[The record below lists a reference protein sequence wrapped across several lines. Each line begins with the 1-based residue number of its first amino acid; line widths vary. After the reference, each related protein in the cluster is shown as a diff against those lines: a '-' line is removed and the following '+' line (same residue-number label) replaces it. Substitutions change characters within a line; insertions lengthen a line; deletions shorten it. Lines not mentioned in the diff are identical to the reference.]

1 MARTLPLG
9 LAPEWDRDFTI
20 GVGISVLLHVAV
32 AALVVFLATMAPA
45 PLPPLQSYTV
55 ELTDPSALGGRLA
68 FGPLDRPIGRPARVA
83 PASGGAPEGPPR
95 TGEPAA
101 IVPPK
106 ATKTAEPVKIAEAPP
121 PTSPPPTAP
130 PVTVPPTVPPPTLP
144 PSTLPPST
152 VPPATV
158 PPATA
163 PPPTLPPTTV
173 PPATA
178 PPSTLPPATIPPSAA
193 VPPKP
198 VEPPREPE
206 RPKPAETAKP
216 PVETPVTKP
225 PDAGVTLR
233 AETTP
238 PQPKPPPPQE
248 AQVPRPPP
256 PKPEPEKAKTTPKPP
271 PPAEPPK
278 AEAKV
283 VPKVVPREPPVPE
296 VKPGTIKPERS
307 APAPTA
313 LAMKS
318 NDVKA
323 PRTTP
328 GAAPTPAP
336 TAPATGNEG
345 IGSGGAA
352 EEKVDEKFAAAA
364 ERWRSRMANAG
375 GGLDGAEGQQ
385 GPIGEGADQAGG
397 GGTVVGTEFLI
408 YRQRIS
414 SIVKGNWVET
424 DHRSG
429 IMARVRFEISP
440 DGEVSNIRLE
450 RSSGDKA
457 YDLSVMRAVQRSSP
471 LPPPPERHRDDFHEM
486 EIEFH
491 PEEGGRAAQ

>member
-9 LAPEWDRDFTI
+9 LAPEWDRDFTV
-20 GVGISVLLHVAV
+20 GVGVSVLLHASVE
-32 AALVVFLATMAPA
+32 ALVVFLATMAPA

-198 VEPPREPE
+198 AEPPSEPQ
-206 RPKPAETAKP
+206 RPKPVETAKP

-233 AETTP
+233 AETKRP
-238 PQPKPPPPQE
+238 EPKPPPQE
-248 AQVPRPPP
+248 AQVTRPPP

-271 PPAEPPK
+271 PPPEPPK

-283 VPKVVPREPPVPE
+283 VPREPPKPE

-307 APAPTA
+307 AHAPTA

-318 NDVKA
+318 DDVKA

-328 GAAPTPAP
+328 GAAATPAP
-336 TAPATGNEG
+336 TAPATGNAG
-345 IGSGGAA
+345 IGNGGSA

-408 YRQRIS
+408 YRQRVS
-414 SIVKGNWVET
+414 SIIKENWVET

-429 IMARVRFEISP
+429 IMARVRFEISA

-457 YDLSVMRAVQRSSP
+457 YDLSVIRAVQRSSP
-471 LPPPPERHRDDFHEM
+471 LPPPPERHRDDFHEV
-486 EIEFH
+486 EIDFH
-491 PEEGGRAAQ
+491 PEEGGRASQ

>member
-1 MARTLPLG
+1 MARSLPLG
-9 LAPEWDRDFTI
+9 LAPEWDRDFTV
-20 GVGISVLLHVAV
+20 GVGVSVLLHAVV

-144 PSTLPPST
+144 PSTLPP
-152 VPPATV
+152 A
-158 PPATA
+158 
-163 PPPTLPPTTV
+163 TV

-198 VEPPREPE
+198 AEPPSEPE
-206 RPKPAETAKP
+206 RPKPVETAKP

-233 AETTP
+233 AETKRP
-238 PQPKPPPPQE
+238 EPKPPPQE
-248 AQVPRPPP
+248 AQVTRPPP

-271 PPAEPPK
+271 PPPEPAK

-283 VPKVVPREPPVPE
+283 VPTEPPKPE

-307 APAPTA
+307 AHAPTA

-318 NDVKA
+318 DDVKA

-336 TAPATGNEG
+336 TAPATGNAG
-345 IGSGGAA
+345 IGNGGSAK
-352 EEKVDEKFAAAA
+352 EKVDEKFAAAA
-364 ERWRSRMANAG
+364 ERWRSRMGNAG

-408 YRQRIS
+408 YRQRVS
-414 SIVKGNWVET
+414 SIIKENWVET

-457 YDLSVMRAVQRSSP
+457 YDLSVIRAVQRSSP
-471 LPPPPERHRDDFHEM
+471 LPPPPERHRDDFHEV
-486 EIEFH
+486 EIDFH
-491 PEEGGRAAQ
+491 PEEGGRASQ